1 MDYENKDKRMLRS
14 IGICPNH
21 AQFDFMRSRNRC
33 KLDIEF
39 ENKVYAI
46 YQYTAAVLFVREMFP
61 NLKKD
66 EIGVVAVSYTHLSL

>member
-1 MDYENKDKRMLRS
+1 M
-14 IGICPNH
+14 I
-21 AQFDFMRSRNRC
+21 

-46 YQYTAAVLFVREMFP
+46 YQYTAAVLFVIEMFP

-66 EIGVVAVSYTHLSL
+66 EIGVVGCSMELMNQL